1 MVKDLICSNTYYKAL
16 AAAPLLKVRIPKTG
30 PPERFQI
37 KWELDYVCLFV
48 YLGVRI
54 LLLDAVQEMI
64 KDLICSHTYYKAL
77 AAALLLKVC
86 IPKTGPVDCFQ
97 II

>member
-30 PPERFQI
+30 LAEHFQI
-37 KWELDYVCLFV
+37 LWDWGLNKLVCKLRHVSKNYRLMTTALSFV
-48 YLGVRI
+48 GQFLG
-54 LLLDAVQEMI
+54 
-64 KDLICSHTYYKAL
+64 
-77 AAALLLKVC
+77 
-86 IPKTGPVDCFQ
+86 Q